1 MMKKKVANPPAKDKW
16 GKKAMAGGF
25 TTIPHV
31 LFEKGSEHGLSAYEQ
46 LILLHLI
53 SYWWS
58 SKSPVFPSH
67 KTLSEKTGISTRTIG
82 RNLKSL
88 ADKGWIKTKKR
99 FNASSTYDLGGL
111 SKKVELMTS

>member
-111 SKKVELMTS
+111 SKKVELMIG